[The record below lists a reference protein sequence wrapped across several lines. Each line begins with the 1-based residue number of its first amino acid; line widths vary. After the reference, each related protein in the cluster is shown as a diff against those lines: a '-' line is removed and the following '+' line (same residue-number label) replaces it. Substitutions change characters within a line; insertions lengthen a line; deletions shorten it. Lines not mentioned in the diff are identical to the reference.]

1 MSYEGM
7 HREPKINKNRTILGI
22 THFLRVDLRRHI
34 SGHFS
39 WLLCVFGTFA
49 RESEGNGTL

>member
-1 MSYEGM
+1 MSYEAM
-7 HREPKINKNRTILGI
+7 HRKTKISKKQTILGI
-22 THFLRVDLRRHI
+22 TNFLRVDLRRHI

-49 RESEGNGTL
+49 GESEGNGTL